1 MRFSTALTASLLATV
16 GLFAVAPQ
24 TADAHCQIPC
34 GIYGDETK
42 FQELDLDV
50 QTVTKASAQI
60 KELAGK
66 DDAQSKQQLGR
77 WIANK
82 ESHAQNIMDEMQ
94 SYFLAQRIKF
104 PKDESEHDAYFA
116 KLKTVHEVIVYSMK
130 CKQTLDADNAAKL
143 KAALDAFHGLYHA
156 H

>member
-1 MRFSTALTASLLATV
+1 M
-16 GLFAVAPQ
+16 
-24 TADAHCQIPC
+24 
-34 GIYGDETK
+34 
-42 FQELDLDV
+42 
-50 QTVTKASAQI
+50 QTVTKAIAQI